1 MARKVMLTSPED
13 DDDREDEGRE
23 RTRDEGVRPSLLDR
37 FKARLFQPLGLLI
50 AGAILLVTSFTL
62 YNQCRIEVGTGQI
75 AILTRKTG
83 INLGPADEVAP
94 TPGHKGVQKAVLTEG
109 RYFQNPYDYD
119 WDVVPQVVI
128 PEGKLGVL
136 VSLTGE
142 DLEYGEFLARSEN
155 GEVVTKGIVPDVL
168 RPGRYPINPYL
179 FEVELLDPTT
189 INAGFKGV
197 VTNLAGPMPKVPNQL
212 LVESGERGVQGET
225 LDPGTYYLN
234 PYMTRINL
242 VDCRSQRFNLDEGGE
257 MGFPSKDGFWVSL
270 DGIIEFRVDPEKAAE
285 VYVLYNEI
293 ENGEA
298 IDEELVRKV
307 IMPNARSFCRLQGS
321 NELGR
326 EFIQGETR
334 TKFQEDFQIALRQA
348 CEPLGIDVIQALITK
363 IRPPEQIAQPV
374 RQREIAKQKELQFQQ
389 QIKQQ
394 ESEKKLAI
402 EKALVDQKPALIRA
416 EQEVV
421 KMTTEAEQAQQIAVT
436 QANQELAVAKLKLEA
451 AKDEASAITARGQAE
466 ADVARFQNK
475 AEAAG
480 WKTAVGAFD
489 GDGQLYAQFVMYQ
502 KLAGAYRKLMVNT
515 ADSPIMKVFDG
526 FSPSAGGSP
535 ASRTAKSAKPG
546 DDAPPA
552 AVP

>member
-1 MARKVMLTSPED
+1 MARKTIFAAAADD
-13 DDDREDEGRE
+13 DDDRDDSPESQDSAGGEPPRSPFF
-23 RTRDEGVRPSLLDR
+23 R
-37 FKARLFQPLGLLI
+37 PLGLAI
-50 AGAILLVTSFTL
+50 AIGVLVLVSISL
-62 YNQCRIEVGTGQI
+62 YQQCRIEVGTGQI

-83 INLGPADEVAP
+83 LDMKPGEEIAATAD
-94 TPGHKGVQKAVLTEG
+94 HKGIQRAVLAEG
-109 RYFQNPYDYD
+109 RYFLNPYDYD
-119 WDVVPQVVI
+119 WDVVPQVLI

-136 VSLTGE
+136 VSLAGE
-142 DLEYGEFLARSEN
+142 NLGYGEFLARSEK
-155 GEVVTKGIVPDVL
+155 GEVVTKGIVPEVL
-168 RPGRYPINPYL
+168 RPGRYPINPFL
-179 FEVELLDPTT
+179 FQVELLDPVT
-189 INAGFKGV
+189 INAGYKGV
-197 VTNLAGPMPKVPNQL
+197 VTNLAGPMPKVPNRI
-212 LVESGERGVQGET
+212 LVEAGERGVQSQT

-234 PYMTRINL
+234 PYVTSVEL

-293 ENGEA
+293 ENGQA

-334 TKFQEDFQIALRQA
+334 TKFQDDFQIALKAA
-348 CEPLGIDVIQALITK
+348 CEPLGIDIIQALITK
-363 IRPPEQIAQPV
+363 IRPPEQIAKPV
-374 RQREIAKQKELQFQQ
+374 RQREIAKQQELQYQQ

-402 EKALVDQKPALIRA
+402 EKALVDQKPALVRA

-421 KMTTEAEQAQQIAVT
+421 KLTVEAEQIQQVAVT
-436 QANQELAVAKLKLEA
+436 QANQQLAVAKLKLEA
-451 AKDEASAITARGQAE
+451 AKDEAMAIQARGQAE
-466 ADVARFQNK
+466 ADVVRFQNK

-480 WKTAVGAFD
+480 WKTAVDAFD
-489 GDGQLYAQFVMYQ
+489 GDGQQYAQFVMYQ

-515 ADSPIMKVFDG
+515 ADSPIMKVFEG
-526 FSPSAGGSP
+526 LTPTTSSSGA
-535 ASRTAKSAKPG
+535 RTAKATSP
-546 DDAPPA
+546 APAEANTA
-552 AVP
+552 AGSK

>member
-1 MARKVMLTSPED
+1 MARNETLTSPED
-13 DDDREDEGRE
+13 DDNGED
-23 RTRDEGVRPSLLDR
+23 GVRRDPPRGRAVER
-37 FKARLFQPLGLLI
+37 FKARLFQPFGLLI
-50 AGAILLVTSFTL
+50 AAVVLVVTSLSL
-62 YNQCRIEVGTGQI
+62 YHQCRIEVGTGQI

-83 INLGPADEVAP
+83 TDLGPGDEVAP
-94 TPGHKGVQKAVLTEG
+94 SPDHKGVQKRVLTEG

-119 WDVVPQVVI
+119 WDIVPQIVI

-142 DLEYGEFLARSEN
+142 DLGYGEFLARSEN

-168 RPGRYPINPYL
+168 RPGRYPVNPYL
-179 FEVELLDPTT
+179 FEVELLDPVT
-189 INAGFKGV
+189 INAGFKGI

-212 LVESGERGVQGET
+212 LVEAGERGVQKET

-334 TKFQEDFQIALRQA
+334 TKFQEDFQVALRTA

-363 IRPPEQIAQPV
+363 IRPPEQIAKPV

-416 EQEVV
+416 EQDVV
-421 KMTTEAEQAQQIAVT
+421 KMTTEAEQMQKIAVT

-451 AKDEASAITARGQAE
+451 AKDEAAAITARGQAE

-489 GDGQLYAQFVMYQ
+489 GDGNLYAQYVMYQ
-502 KLAGAYRKLMVNT
+502 KLAGAYRRLMVNT
-515 ADSPIMKVFDG
+515 ADSPIMKVFEG
-526 FSPSAGGSP
+526 FTPGASSSAQ
-535 ASRTAKSAKPG
+535 RTARS
-546 DDAPPA
+546 APPPSEPPTTA
-552 AVP
+552 PKP